1 MRFRAIVV
9 VAALLLAGCGDGGNA
24 ADRGETPPVASPSY
38 NDTDVMYL
46 QMMLAHHEPAAK
58 LLALGADQASRPEVA
73 ALAGDLAAAQA
84 RETATIRGWLGSW
97 GQPLVSGAHADVH
110 AAHGG
115 VPLLDDAEM
124 LSLAGLDGADFDTAF
139 LNILIGHQHGAVE
152 LSTMET
158 AAGVNPE
165 ARAFA
170 AETDETVRAQIQRM
184 LRMVS
189 AT

>member
-9 VAALLLAGCGDGGNA
+9 AAALLLAGCGAGGAPPA
-24 ADRGETPPVASPSY
+24 APPPTY
-38 NDTDVMYL
+38 NDTDVMFL
-46 QMMLAHHEPAAK
+46 QMMVAHHEPAAK
-58 LLALGADQASRPEVA
+58 LLALGVEQASRPEVA
-73 ALAGDLAAAQA
+73 ALAGDLATAQA
-84 RETATIRGWLGSW
+84 KETTTIRGWLESW
-97 GQPLVSGAHADVH
+97 GQPLVSGAHADAH

-115 VPLLDDAEM
+115 LPLLDDAEL

-170 AETDETVRAQIQRM
+170 SETDETVRAQIQRM

-189 AT
+189 AA